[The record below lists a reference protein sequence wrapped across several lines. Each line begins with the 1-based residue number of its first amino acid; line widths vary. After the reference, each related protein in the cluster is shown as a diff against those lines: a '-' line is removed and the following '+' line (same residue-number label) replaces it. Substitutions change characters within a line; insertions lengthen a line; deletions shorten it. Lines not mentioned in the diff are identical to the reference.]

1 MIRRHRV
8 VLKYI
13 GQAVILGLA
22 IAFVLSLLWPSLWRI
37 RPATVEIRETAL
49 GPEIVA
55 SRTNAPRSYAGAVER
70 AAPAVVNIN
79 TAKIVTVRP
88 NHPFFDD
95 PALRQ
100 LLGRNLDQMVRP
112 QQRVVRNLGS
122 GVIMSDQGYILT
134 NDHVIRGADAI
145 QVTLRDG
152 RTAPARVVGTDPGTD
167 LAVLKIDL
175 PKLPTIVLGH
185 SEQLHVGDVVLAIG
199 NPFGIGQTVTHGIV
213 SATGRNRIGINAFEN
228 FIQTDAAI
236 NPGNSGGALVDADGS
251 LVGISSA
258 ILSKTGASH
267 GIGLAI
273 PVSMAK
279 SVLEDIIRHG
289 RVIRGW
295 IGIDGYSLTPEIARR
310 FNLKSLEGVYIS
322 ALFRNGPAH
331 RAGAMPGDILI
342 AINGKKIRD
351 PREAMLAIA
360 GLRPGS
366 KVKLELLRDGRA
378 LSVEADV
385 AETPRMRDG

>member
-1 MIRRHRV
+1 
-8 VLKYI
+8 
-13 GQAVILGLA
+13 
-22 IAFVLSLLWPSLWRI
+22 
-37 RPATVEIRETAL
+37 
-49 GPEIVA
+49 
-55 SRTNAPRSYAGAVER
+55 
-70 AAPAVVNIN
+70 
-79 TAKIVTVRP
+79 
-88 NHPFFDD
+88 
-95 PALRQ
+95 
-100 LLGRNLDQMVRP
+100 
-112 QQRVVRNLGS
+112 
-122 GVIMSDQGYILT
+122 
-134 NDHVIRGADAI
+134 
-145 QVTLRDG
+145 
-152 RTAPARVVGTDPGTD
+152 
-167 LAVLKIDL
+167 
-175 PKLPTIVLGH
+175 
-185 SEQLHVGDVVLAIG
+185 
-199 NPFGIGQTVTHGIV
+199 
-213 SATGRNRIGINAFEN
+213 
-228 FIQTDAAI
+228 
-236 NPGNSGGALVDADGS
+236 VDADGS